1 MELLLSDRLVFHLTR
16 DALESKYLITSGQ
29 IHKEMRLESVKLLF
43 MATSGYRLFLA
54 GSCST
59 ESDVN
64 TSLLSEHRC

>member
-1 MELLLSDRLVFHLTR
+1 MEQLLSDGMVFHLTR
-16 DALESKYLITSGQ
+16 DALDPKYLITSGQ
-29 IHKEMRLESVKLLF
+29 IHEEMRVECVKLLF

-59 ESDVN
+59 ESDAN